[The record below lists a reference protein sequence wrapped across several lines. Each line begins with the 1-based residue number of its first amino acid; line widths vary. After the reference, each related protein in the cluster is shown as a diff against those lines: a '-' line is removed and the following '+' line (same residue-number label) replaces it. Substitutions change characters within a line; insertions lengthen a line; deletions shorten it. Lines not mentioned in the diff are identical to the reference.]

1 MPEFQVFRDGQFED
15 ALFDAEVTDTFNPFG
30 NYGIAYIEDV
40 EGNKFD
46 QYTRGT
52 RLEFHIGDEFD
63 GFENGNLNEWT
74 VNNLSTAQD
83 RVWAG
88 EYSAFADT
96 VETTQPLA
104 SQALFDGTEI
114 PIFSFAFQETSA
126 SNGGGIRLKNSNGDY
141 ELGIATDNPQWIIDD
156 NNGESQVYAGDG
168 TDRWVRFE
176 ISFDWLD
183 NTFRFKGRDYESGE
197 VITED
202 TRPLKQGVDIE
213 TVEIWSYGSG
223 WGGGSDIEMWFD
235 NVGDVINRLNGYV
248 VEARGRDRTGSD
260 SLEVECYSFDQ
271 FLRRGTVSN
280 DQSGNLVSEVLQDII
295 ETDTPVSW
303 DGSNVDVT
311 NDEQVTRSYQGE
323 KVENVLLSLRN
334 GSAGEIFGVT
344 PDLDFY
350 WREAE
355 SGPAPRNIDNTQ
367 WFDYDIPEVG
377 KETVNE
383 VTVYYADG
391 DKSVTVSNGTDKL
404 QLQDSIGTADPVGFS
419 IEVNRPLITEVGDA
433 RAVGKNILDNRAS
446 TLTGTVT
453 SYQLFAAEPGEVL
466 TITIPPRGIDADFR
480 LAELSYTWAD
490 DTVTCTIAEKKGN
503 QDDMLVRLSD
513 TVGRNETRGVD
524 RDGPNTR
531 VTSTE
536 LGVTLDG
543 ETYLEQEQEDVR
555 ITNIARQKIRDAWGG
570 DGNLDV
576 TELALGDDPRQARR
590 TDTDLY
596 DEQSAGRLP
605 VSVSYPDSKT
615 VRFETD
621 PITFNAGEIGLYDS
635 SGDLIVRSAAG
646 YITVNGQE
654 QPLLVGGNNVP
665 VYVEITVE
673 NDSQF
678 ELGVVTNDGQT
689 AIRDIIADNSPKLP
703 VDYVYGSD
711 DTRPTVSDTSLGNF
725 TVDRPLDEIVVQDAQ
740 TSDDWETITEI
751 ADDQPIQIDNGELAT
766 TQTAYWIEAE
776 NMDSNVGLTT
786 VSESNAS
793 NGSAISIFDQAQTGR
808 ATFVTDHTI
817 PASEVGVAVRFRY
830 PPSLSRV
837 GVNFALDGTYLCS
850 IPQGGDPTTN
860 NYQWVEEWQS
870 PSEDLTPGQHSIE
883 FTVPVGSADDNS
895 LIDAIVIFDRRFDT
909 TLDNTVDANNTL
921 SNPEA
926 YPSSYDVDLNNVATR
941 RPIQAARVTQG
952 WDNTT
957 NNQAISLSNDGNTY
971 ITTNNSETAD
981 VTFASPNDQLYT
993 RVTFSNYTSDATT
1006 TPSSGDSGQ
1015 SISAH
1020 TLFSDID
1027 TIRPEAIGKA
1037 KVQAFIPPNTQT
1049 GATLREGGQRASD
1062 NTLLTRAVF
1071 DEFTISQDQ
1080 RVSSDERIGFRNN

>member
-1 MPEFQVFRDGQFED
+1 MPEFQVFRDGNFED

-30 NYGIAYIEDV
+30 NYGIAYIEDF
-40 EGNKFD
+40 EGNKFEE
-46 QYTRGT
+46 YTRGT
-52 RLEFHIGDEFD
+52 RVEFHIGDEFA
-63 GFENGNLNEWT
+63 GFESGNLNDWT

-88 EYSAFADT
+88 EYSAFANT

-114 PIFSFAFQETSA
+114 PIFSFAFQETTA

-156 NNGESQVYAGDG
+156 NNGESQIYAGDG

-176 ISFDWLD
+176 LSFDWLD

-213 TVEIWSYGSG
+213 TVEIWSYGGG

-280 DQSGNLVSEVLQDII
+280 DQSGKLVSDVLQDIV

-303 DGSNVDVT
+303 DASNVDVT

-355 SGPAPRNIDNTQ
+355 SGPAPRNIDSTE

-391 DKSVTVSNGTDKL
+391 DRSVTVSNGTDKL

-513 TVGRNETRGVD
+513 TVGRVDTRGVD

-531 VTSTE
+531 VTSTD
-536 LGVTLDG
+536 LGVVFNQFLG
-543 ETYLEQEQEDVR
+543 GSKV
-555 ITNIARQKIRDAWGG
+555 TNAARKLIRDGWGG
-570 DGNLDV
+570 DGNLDI
-576 TELALGDDPRQARR
+576 TEFAWGNSSKPPNRTQTALGDETNR
-590 TDTDLY
+590 
-596 DEQSAGRLP
+596 
-605 VSVSYPDSKT
+605 VSVDRVTFPDPFT
-615 VRFETD
+615 
-621 PITFNAGEIGLYDS
+621 A
-635 SGDLIVRSAAG
+635 
-646 YITVNGQE
+646 
-654 QPLLVGGNNVP
+654 
-665 VYVEITVE
+665 
-673 NDSQF
+673 QF
-678 ELGVVTNDGQT
+678 EYDAQSDGSASEFGLFDSNGNLIFRAVSNDDVTEWTSGTTIFLAIVVQNNDEYGLGVVTDDGQT

-703 VDYVYGSD
+703 TDYVYGSD
-711 DTRPTVSDTSLGNF
+711 DTRPTTSDTSLGNF
-725 TVDRPLDEIVVQDAQ
+725 TVARPLDEIVVQDAQ
-740 TSDDWETITEI
+740 TNDDWETVTQI
-751 ADDQPIQIDNGELAT
+751 ADDQPIQIENNELQT

-808 ATFVTDHTI
+808 ATFTTDHTI

-883 FTVPVGSADDNS
+883 FTVPVGSADDES
-895 LIDAIVIFDRRFDT
+895 YIDAIVIFDRRFDT

-921 SNPEA
+921 SSPEA

-941 RPIQAARVTQG
+941 RPIQAARVSQS

-957 NNQAISLSNDGNTY
+957 NNQAISLSNDGSTY

-993 RVTFSNYTSDATT
+993 RVTFSNYTTDATT
-1006 TPSSGDSGQ
+1006 TPSSGDTGQ
-1015 SISAH
+1015 SVSAH

-1049 GATLREGGQRASD
+1049 GETLREGGQRASD